1 MGFEQATIKVEKQQE
16 FEELQATIERACS
29 TENVTRFLKAV
40 RSAGLRVRNVEGVI
54 AKGILERIERLQ
66 SGRAPQQLYQALTVS
81 DQAQLREF
89 YLFKVEEI
97 DPKLRAKFHRL
108 YQYY

>member
-16 FEELQATIERACS
+16 FEELQAAIERACAA
-29 TENVTRFLKAV
+29 EKAGGFLRAV
-40 RSAGLRVRNVEGVI
+40 KSAGLRVRDVEAVINKGV
-54 AKGILERIERLQ
+54 LDRVER
-66 SGRAPQQLYQALTVS
+66 SASDRAARQLYQELTVS

-89 YLFKVEEI
+89 YLFKIEEI
-97 DPKLRAKFHRL
+97 DPKLRAKFHKL

>member
-16 FEELQATIERACS
+16 FEQLQAAIAHACAAEKA
-29 TENVTRFLKAV
+29 TAFLKAV
-40 RSAGLRVRNVEGVI
+40 KSAGLRIRDVEGVI
-54 AKGILERIERLQ
+54 NKGVLDRMERST
-66 SGRAPQQLYQALTVS
+66 SGKTARQLYQELRVS

-89 YLFKVEEI
+89 YLFKIEEI
-97 DPKLRAKFHRL
+97 DPALRSKFHKL

>member
-16 FEELQATIERACS
+16 FEELQAAIERACS
-29 TENVTRFLKAV
+29 RENAIKFLKAV
-40 RSAGLRVRNVEGVI
+40 QSAGLRVRDVEGVI
-54 AKGILERIERLQ
+54 AKGVLERIGPLK
-66 SGRAPQQLYQALTVS
+66 SGKAPQQVYRELTVS

-89 YLFKVEEI
+89 YLFKIEEI
-97 DPKLRAKFHRL
+97 DPGLRTKFHKL